1 MARFE
6 RSAPRISLIAATV
19 VICAVTSLS
28 VADAA
33 ERTSLWSVYEMSLKG
48 AKYVDLTHT
57 ITPNIPVWAGFAG
70 STFSQ
75 AKAGSD
81 VEGLAKKGD
90 VFTYDRHGF
99 EATEYTLRTDQLG
112 TQLDP
117 PAHWAPEYPAIDEL
131 PPTYAIRPLVVISIV
146 EQLKSNPNYA
156 LKVSDIEAWEKQ
168 HGRIPEGSVV
178 FVRSDWSKAWP
189 DPRLASLKEFPGVSL
204 DALKFLHNERKIL
217 FHGHEPLDTDST
229 PDLEGEHWLMHNGF
243 AQAEGVANLD
253 QVPETGALVIIGYPK
268 FGGGVGGYAR
278 YIAVCPPDWPYGVS
292 IGPQDAPLPKSDKPL
307 HFDAAAG
314 MRVR

>member
-1 MARFE
+1 MVFIERRARL
-6 RSAPRISLIAATV
+6 ISLISV
-19 VICAVTSLS
+19 VLSVCAVVMPSIG
-28 VADAA
+28 AA
-33 ERTSLWSVYEMSLKG
+33 AGGSGLWAVYELALKG

-57 ITPNIPVWAGFAG
+57 ITPNIPVWSGFAG
-70 STFSQ
+70 PVFSP

-81 VEGLAKKGD
+81 IAGYARKEDA
-90 VFTYDRHGF
+90 FTYKRHGF
-99 EATEYTLRTDQLG
+99 EATEYRLRTDQLG

-131 PPTYAIRPLVVISIV
+131 PATYAIRPLVVISIV
-146 EQLKSNPNYA
+146 EQLKANSNYA
-156 LKVSDIEAWEKQ
+156 LQVSDIEAWEST

-189 DPRLASLKEFPGVSL
+189 DPKLATLKEFPGIGL
-204 DALKFLHNERKIL
+204 DALKFLHNERRIL

-229 PDLEGEHWLMHNGF
+229 PNFEGEHWLMHNGY

-253 QVPETGALVIIGYPK
+253 QVPETGALVIIGFPK
-268 FGGGVGGYAR
+268 FGGGLGGYAR
-278 YIAVCPPDWPYGVS
+278 YIAVCPADWPHGVT

-307 HFDAAAG
+307 HFDTAAG
-314 MRVR
+314 MRIR

>member
-1 MARFE
+1 MASSKGRA
-6 RSAPRISLIAATV
+6 RLIAW
-19 VICAVTSLS
+19 S
-28 VADAA
+28 VALVAVCTAATPFSVNAA
-33 ERTSLWSVYEMSLKG
+33 ESKSLWPIYEQALKG

-57 ITPNIPVWAGFAG
+57 ITPNMPVWAGFAD
-70 STFSQ
+70 STF
-75 AKAGSD
+75 APARAGSD
-81 VEGLAKKGD
+81 IEGFAKKGD
-90 VFTYDRHGF
+90 VYTYAKHGF
-99 EATEYTLRTDQLG
+99 EATEYALRTDQLG

-131 PPTYAIRPLVVISIV
+131 PATYAIRPLVVISIV
-146 EQLKSNPNYA
+146 DQVKANPNYA
-156 LKVSDIEAWEKQ
+156 LQVDDIKAWEKK

-189 DPRLASLKEFPGVSL
+189 DPKLATLKEFPGVGL
-204 DALKFLHNERKIL
+204 DALKFLHEERKIL

-229 PDLEGEHWLMHNGF
+229 PNLEGEQWLMHHGY

-268 FGGGVGGYAR
+268 FGGGLGGYAR
-278 YIAVCPPDWPYGVS
+278 YIAVCPPDWRYGAT
-292 IGPQDAPLPKSDKPL
+292 IGAKDAPLPKSDKAL
-307 HFDAAAG
+307 HYDASAG